1 VIIVAKKTMKET
13 MKEMKEENEVLKAQL
28 AAIPALE
35 QQLAKMQLTQRLLE
49 QHANT
54 VIAASQA
61 LLRDVEALNKA
72 AGGQG

>member
-1 VIIVAKKTMKET
+1 VAKKTMKET
-13 MKEMKEENEVLKAQL
+13 LKDRKEETEVLKAQL

-61 LLRDVEALNKA
+61 LLRDMEALNKA